1 MSENFREAV
10 ETRRSIYN
18 ISKERV
24 TSDEEILELIRHAV
38 KYAPSAFNSQSARVL
53 VLLGSEHDKLWD
65 LTKNI
70 LRKIVPAANFSATE
84 AKLNGFRSGYGTIL
98 YFEDQ
103 STVKELQEKFVSY
116 KDNFPLWSL
125 QSSGMLQY
133 IVWTS
138 LEAKGFG
145 ATLQHYNPLIDEDV
159 KASWNI
165 PNSWKLLA
173 EMPFGKPVAQ
183 ADPKTFLPLEE
194 RIKVFK

>member
-18 ISKERV
+18 ISKEPV

-84 AKLNGFRSGYGTIL
+84 AKLNAFRSGYGTIL

-194 RIKVFK
+194 RIKIFK

>member
-24 TSDEEILELIRHAV
+24 ASDEEILELIRHAV

>member
-18 ISKERV
+18 ISKEPV
-24 TSDEEILELIRHAV
+24 ASDEEILELIRHAV

-65 LTKNI
+65 LTKDI
-70 LRKIVPAANFSATE
+70 LRKIVPAANFPTTE
-84 AKLNGFRSGYGTIL
+84 AKLNAFRSGYGTIL

>member
-1 MSENFREAV
+1 MSVDFREAV
-10 ETRRSIYN
+10 EKRRSIYN
-18 ISKERV
+18 ISKEPV
-24 TSDEEILELIRHAV
+24 TSDEEILGLIRDAV
-38 KYAPSAFNSQSARVL
+38 KYAPSAFNSQSSRVL

-70 LRKIVPAANFSATE
+70 LHKIVPAANFPTTE
-84 AKLNGFRSGYGTIL
+84 AKLNAFRSGYGTIL

-103 STVKELQEKFVSY
+103 STVKEFQEKFMSY
-116 KDNFPLWSL
+116 KDNFPLWSM

-138 LEAKGFG
+138 LEANGFG

-183 ADPKTFLPLEE
+183 ADPKTFFPLEE